1 MLEELIIQDYAL
13 IDTLHISFEG
23 GLNILTGETGAG
35 KSIIVGALGF
45 ILGSKVDTDIIR
57 TGREEVRVSAI
68 LSVDPRNVEA
78 LSWLTDHGIEPEEG
92 KVILRRNL
100 KQNGRGSMFIQNV
113 PVTRNDLADF
123 TSLLFDIHG
132 QHEHQLL
139 LKRESHRRYLDRFGG
154 IEEEVLQF
162 NRVFTTLSEKRKL
175 LESSRSSERDRQARM
190 EMLSYAIEEI
200 GKAQLRLGE
209 SEELEQESRRMG
221 AHEKLASYVETACE
235 LLFEGD
241 ASCLAALR
249 RVRSSLEG
257 ALSIDSTLASLAEG
271 INSTYYDLED
281 WADQLRTYRNNLTF
295 DPRRLEEI
303 EERLAL
309 LYRLKK
315 KYGATEEEILGYK
328 QKAEEEL
335 DHLAHFEENRA
346 ALEAEIA
353 SLEREVIQRARSITQ
368 KREKAAEELSA
379 KITAILA
386 SLGMSRSRFA
396 VSVLPKTQ
404 GSDSL
409 LCGPYGAEDIEFF
422 ISPNPGEPLK
432 ELSRIAS
439 GGELSRVML
448 AIKTILAHSDTVET
462 LVFDEIDTGIGGE
475 VALAVGEHLAQLGK
489 IKQIFCITHLASIAV
504 RADNHLKVEKSVVG
518 DRTVT
523 TVRPLSDGERKEE
536 IARML
541 SGDSSAGV
549 ALAHAEELL
558 ARYRGLTG

>member
-68 LSVDPRNVEA
+68 LGVDPRNTEA
-78 LSWLTDHGIEPEEG
+78 LNWLTDHGIEPEEG

-139 LKRESHRRYLDRFGG
+139 LKRESHRRYLDRFAG

-175 LESSRSSERDRQARM
+175 LENSRSSERDRQARM

-200 GKAQLRLGE
+200 EKARLRIGE

-221 AHEKLASYVETACE
+221 AHEKLASYIETACE

-241 ASCLAALR
+241 ASCLASLR

-257 ALSIDSTLASLAEG
+257 ALSIDSTLAALAEG

-368 KREKAAEELSA
+368 KREKAAEELSV

-386 SLGMSRSRFA
+386 SLGMNRSRFA

-475 VALAVGEHLAQLGK
+475 VALAVGEHLAQLGR

-523 TVRPLSDGERKEE
+523 TVRPLSDRERKEE

-541 SGDSSAGV
+541 SGDASAGV

>member
-13 IDTLHISFEG
+13 IDTLHITFEG

-45 ILGSKVDTDIIR
+45 ILGAKVDTDIIR

-68 LSVDPRNVEA
+68 LSVAPYNTEA
-78 LSWLTDHGIEPEEG
+78 LSWLSDHGIEPEDG
-92 KVILRRNL
+92 KVILRRSL
-100 KQNGRGSMFIQNV
+100 KQNGRGSLFIQNI
-113 PVTRNDLADF
+113 PVTRSELADF

-139 LKRESHRRYLDRFGG
+139 LKRESHRRYLDRFAG

-175 LESSRSSERDRQARM
+175 LENSRSSERDRQARM
-190 EMLSYAIEEI
+190 EMLSYAVEEI
-200 GKAQLRLGE
+200 EKAQLRIGE

-221 AHEKLASYVETACE
+221 AHEKLASYIETASE
-235 LLFEGD
+235 LLFEGET
-241 ASCLAALR
+241 SCLAALR

-257 ALSIDSTLASLAEG
+257 AISIDSSLVSLVEG

-281 WADQLRTYRNNLTF
+281 WAEQLRAYRNNLTF

-303 EERLAL
+303 EDRLAL

-315 KYGATEEEILGYK
+315 KYGTTEEEILNYK

-346 ALEAEIA
+346 VLEAEITN
-353 SLEREVIQRARSITQ
+353 LEREVVQRARSITQ
-368 KREKAAEELSA
+368 QREKAAEELSV

-396 VSVLPKTQ
+396 VSVIPKTQ
-404 GSDSL
+404 GNDSM

-448 AIKTILAHSDTVET
+448 AIKTILARSDTVET

-475 VALAVGEHLAQLGK
+475 VALAVGEHLAQLGS

-523 TVRPLSDGERKEE
+523 TVRPLSDRERKEE

-541 SGDSSAGV
+541 SGDASASV

-558 ARYRGLTG
+558 ARYRGPAG

>member
-13 IDTLHISFEG
+13 IETLHITFEG

-45 ILGSKVDTDIIR
+45 ILGAKVDTDIIR

-68 LSVDPRNVEA
+68 LSVDSHNMEA
-78 LSWLTDHGIEPEEG
+78 LNWLTDHGIEPEEG
-92 KVILRRNL
+92 KIILRRSL

-139 LKRESHRRYLDRFGG
+139 LKRESHRRYLDRFAG

-175 LESSRSSERDRQARM
+175 LENSRSSERDRQARM
-190 EMLSYAIEEI
+190 EMLTYAIEEI
-200 GKAQLRLGE
+200 EKARLRIGE

-221 AHEKLASYVETACE
+221 AHEKLASYIETACE

-257 ALSIDSTLASLAEG
+257 ALSIDSTLAALAEG
-271 INSTYYDLED
+271 VNSTYYDLED

-368 KREKAAEELSA
+368 KREKAAEELSV

-475 VALAVGEHLAQLGK
+475 VALAVGEHLAQLGR

-523 TVRPLSDGERKEE
+523 TVRPLSDRERKEE

-541 SGDSSAGV
+541 SGDASAGV

>member
-13 IDTLHISFEG
+13 IETLHITFEG

-45 ILGSKVDTDIIR
+45 ILGAKVDTDIIR

-68 LSVDPRNVEA
+68 LSVDSHNMEA
-78 LSWLTDHGIEPEEG
+78 LNWLTDHGIEPEEG
-92 KVILRRNL
+92 KIILRRSL

-139 LKRESHRRYLDRFGG
+139 LKRESHRRYLDRFAG

-175 LESSRSSERDRQARM
+175 LENSRSSERDRQARM
-190 EMLSYAIEEI
+190 EMLTYAIEEI
-200 GKAQLRLGE
+200 EKARLRIGE

-221 AHEKLASYVETACE
+221 AHEKLAAYIETACE

-257 ALSIDSTLASLAEG
+257 ALSIDSTLAALAEG

-368 KREKAAEELSA
+368 KREKAAEELSV

-475 VALAVGEHLAQLGK
+475 VALAVGEHLAQLGR

-523 TVRPLSDGERKEE
+523 TVRPLSDRERKEE

-541 SGDSSAGV
+541 SGDASAGV